1 MRALRETKVE
11 KKRDLECRRRRRRN
25 NGVFCVTAN
34 VTTGSIL
41 LLVFFK
47 TPSSVSL
54 FCVFFHSLFVLRR
67 GQKRSPKKGE
77 REREKSLFLSLSFSE
92 EEEEEEE
99 EEKCVVL
106 LFPLFFCFVRNEKRK
121 KKNTKIIE
129 RLLRA

>member
-11 KKRDLECRRRRRRN
+11 KKRDLECRRRRR
-25 NGVFCVTAN
+25 NGAFCVTAN
-34 VTTGSIL
+34 VTTGSI

-54 FCVFFHSLFVLRR
+54 FCVFFHSLFVVLRR

-99 EEKCVVL
+99 
-106 LFPLFFCFVRNEKRK
+106 
-121 KKNTKIIE
+121 
-129 RLLRA
+129 

>member
-25 NGVFCVTAN
+25 NGAFCVTAN

-77 REREKSLFLSLSFSE
+77 REREREREKSLFLSLSFSE

-99 EEKCVVL
+99 EECVV
-106 LFPLFFCFVRNEKRK
+106 LFPLFSLVSM
-121 KKNTKIIE
+121 
-129 RLLRA
+129 